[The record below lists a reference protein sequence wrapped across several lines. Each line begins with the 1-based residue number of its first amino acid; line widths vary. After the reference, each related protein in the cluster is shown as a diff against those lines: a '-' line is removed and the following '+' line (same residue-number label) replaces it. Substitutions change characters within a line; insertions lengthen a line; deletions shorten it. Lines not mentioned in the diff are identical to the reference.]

1 MNQNYIYLSA
11 FLSEF
16 GNTPDPFAD
25 CVETVSDLVSP
36 TIEMDDTPT
45 YEVSTLYANDLSFD
59 TPLYFLENTRHEN
72 GISIVLLF
80 TTNLERAA
88 MFGAM
93 VDSLK
98 KSRGCE
104 KSLYVIPVSTRGLP
118 PQAIVELFSDF
129 YYQVP
134 AISAEQTAALM
145 PLFLQTIADILNNKP
160 IPDFTEPAP
169 IDRLSPAELYSYF
182 LQVGYS
188 FNVIMQESDS
198 DEKNEMLE
206 ILIERFK
213 ELGSIE
219 AEDLHTDDE
228 GMELFDAFFGEILTR
243 TLLFG
248 LPDQPDEGEENN
260 DDFDV
265 GFNDLLNSIL
275 QDLENDEDDEEG
287 SVKSRIDPSE
297 LFDDWDSDLSDDE
310 DEEASVKSR
319 IDPSELFDDWSSSSN
334 ETRGISHARLDP
346 SELFDDWNSDS
357 SDDGTV
363 SSART
368 NLDDDFLTEEQD
380 KPQKDERSAI
390 SYSKGASMTSS
401 SAAQQEFERRC
412 QMMAEE
418 SALKRESTPRPD
430 VRQVQFS
437 AVYSETMRRGEYSI
451 LQIVMF
457 EEAFQHAVEEAMAE
471 IDGKAKKTT
480 SGIFDVETKTKVKV
494 VLSSPEA
501 EISDNVAEAIWYGK
515 HQNFEFDV
523 YIPEDLSRRQVL
535 FTAQIYFNGALATRL
550 KFFAKCEGEPEPI
563 RVERH
568 DILSAFVS
576 YASPDRNA
584 VSCIVQ
590 GLKKARPDLQI
601 FFDVESLRSGEDWE
615 TQLRHRIFD
624 CDILFLCW
632 SHHAKESK
640 WVEYEWRYALENKG
654 IECIEPIPLED
665 PSVCVPPTELQSK
678 HFNDLM
684 VYIRK

>member
-1 MNQNYIYLSA
+1 MNQNYVYLSA

-16 GNTPDPFAD
+16 ENDPDPLGS
-25 CVETVSDLVSP
+25 CIETVSELLEP
-36 TIEMDDTPT
+36 MIITDDTPS

-59 TPLYFLENTRHEN
+59 TPLQFLEKTAHSS
-72 GISIVLLF
+72 GISIILLF

-104 KSLYVIPVSTRGLP
+104 KSLYVIPIQTMGLP
-118 PQAIVELFSDF
+118 PQECVELFSDF
-129 YYQVP
+129 YYQMPSV
-134 AISAEQTAALM
+134 SSVSQTPILM
-145 PLFLQTIADILNNKP
+145 PLFLQAIADVVNNKP
-160 IPDFTEPAP
+160 IPDFTESVP
-169 IDRLSPAELYSYF
+169 IDRLSPAEIFTYF
-182 LQVGYS
+182 LQAGYA
-188 FNVIMQESDS
+188 FNVIMGESDN
-198 DEKNEMLE
+198 DDKDEMLE
-206 ILIERFK
+206 ILTDRIR

-219 AEDLHTDDE
+219 ADDLHTDADGLALFEAFSDDIYMRSLVLDGLSDQLGDE
-228 GMELFDAFFGEILTR
+228 EDDGDSENSRMDLDA
-243 TLLFG
+243 LL
-248 LPDQPDEGEENN
+248 D
-260 DDFDV
+260 
-265 GFNDLLNSIL
+265 SIL
-275 QDLENDEDDEEG
+275 QDLAG
-287 SVKSRIDPSE
+287 
-297 LFDDWDSDLSDDE
+297 DE
-310 DEEASVKSR
+310 DEDEDTPRVH
-319 IDPSELFDDWSSSSN
+319 
-334 ETRGISHARLDP
+334 SHARLDP
-346 SELFDDWNSDS
+346 SELFDDW
-357 SDDGTV
+357 DDDEI
-363 SSART
+363 SSARM
-368 NLDDDFLTEEQD
+368 DPDEDFFDEDNPPAEPSPQELQSVHREEEMRRILMEE
-380 KPQKDERSAI
+380 ERMNAVRSEEA
-390 SYSKGASMTSS
+390 AMMRSMRANSS
-401 SAAQQEFERRC
+401 EHAEYERRL
-412 QMMAEE
+412 MMERARLERE
-418 SALKRESTPRPD
+418 WMEHNRLMMDLDSAPKRESTPRPD

-437 AVYSETMRRGEYSI
+437 AVYSETMRRGEYSV

-457 EEAFQHAVEEAMAE
+457 EEAFQQAVEQAMAE
-471 IDGKAKKTT
+471 IEGKAKKTT
-480 SGIFDVETKTKVKV
+480 SGVFEVETKTKVKV

-501 EISDNVAEAIWYGK
+501 EISDPVAEAIWYGK

-523 YIPEDLSRRQVL
+523 YIPEDLARRQIL
-535 FTAQIYFNGALATRL
+535 FTAQIYFNGAIATRL

-615 TQLRHRIFD
+615 SQLRHRIFD

-654 IECIEPIPLED
+654 IDCIEPIPLED